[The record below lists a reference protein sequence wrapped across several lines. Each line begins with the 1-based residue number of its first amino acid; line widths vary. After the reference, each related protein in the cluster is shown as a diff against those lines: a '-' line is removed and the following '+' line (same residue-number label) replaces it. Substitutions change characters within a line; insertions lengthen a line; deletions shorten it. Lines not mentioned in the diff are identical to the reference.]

1 VNATAKKSWGTAPFF
16 VDLVAVV
23 VLCKAAFLL
32 GFGAIGIAAQ
42 SAVSESWGEGMIVL
56 GLIFLVLG
64 WLLPSGNRIVR
75 DLVAAISV
83 ISLVIAIVWVLHAH
97 RSAVIEALVMLG
109 FAVLVVV
116 LLFVPENVKAYFRK
130 T

>member
-1 VNATAKKSWGTAPFF
+1 MNATAKKNWGTAPFF
-16 VDLVAVV
+16 VDLVAMI
-23 VLCKAAFLL
+23 VLCEAAFLL

-42 SAVSESWGEGMIVL
+42 NAVSESWGEGMIVL
-56 GLIFLVLG
+56 GLIYLVLG
-64 WLLPSGNRIVR
+64 WLLPRGSRIVR

-109 FAVLVVV
+109 FAVLIVV
-116 LLFVPENVKAYFRK
+116 LLYVPENVKAYYRK